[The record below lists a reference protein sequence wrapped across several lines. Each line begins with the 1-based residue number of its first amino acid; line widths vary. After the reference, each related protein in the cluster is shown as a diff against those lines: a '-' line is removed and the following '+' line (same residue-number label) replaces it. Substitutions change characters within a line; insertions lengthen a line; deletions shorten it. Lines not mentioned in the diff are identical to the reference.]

1 MVFHSRKKNQM
12 SIQYSFENNKI
23 FTSRKRSIQNYRCL
37 QLERKNKMEKNEKY
51 RNWSIKKKL
60 LISHGTITILAIL
73 VGIILICGMVNI
85 KSKVESIYSGPLT
98 NIDAIGSV
106 RYGLT
111 DLQRAI
117 NRLMIEG
124 DVGVE
129 DRYPTFEATVEK
141 DVDLILTS
149 CETLG
154 EHLLTDENKA
164 KLQEILDKI
173 SEGEDIRPQV
183 MSLLKNGDFEE
194 AYDLNYNT
202 YLPIVNEISS
212 LSAELED
219 MIHDTA
225 SGYYLSAESSS
236 MLLVGI
242 GVFLLISCMIT
253 ALFIT
258 VKMTNSIVIPVNEIR
273 EASELLFQGDMSAG
287 RLITYDSKDE
297 IGVVAASL
305 KGAMANLDTY
315 IREISNELKEIAN
328 GNLTKNSS
336 EITDFLG
343 DFASIKESLVY
354 ILKRFNS
361 TLAEIQATS
370 DQVDSSSSEI
380 AGASQSLSEG
390 TTEQASAIQELT
402 TTVETV
408 AALAEESARKTQEAY
423 DNVKK
428 STDKAELEMKKMD
441 ELTEEMHKIT
451 EISRE
456 IENIIT
462 AIEDIAS
469 QTNLLSLNASIEA
482 ARAGEAGR
490 GFAVVADQIGK
501 LASDSAQSAVNT
513 RELIIKTMEEID
525 KGNAITASTSM
536 AFEKVINDMKEYA
549 VIAQDTNE
557 TAKSQASALE
567 QVSMGIDQISAVVQ
581 STAAS
586 SEESATI
593 SDLLSQ
599 KASQLDM
606 LVKRFKLY

>member
-1 MVFHSRKKNQM
+1 
-12 SIQYSFENNKI
+12 
-23 FTSRKRSIQNYRCL
+23 
-37 QLERKNKMEKNEKY
+37 MEKNIKY

-60 LISHGTITILAIL
+60 LISHGTITVLAIF
-73 VGIILICGMVNI
+73 VGIILICGMMGI
-85 KSKVESIYSGPLT
+85 KSKVQSIYEGPLT

-117 NRLMIEG
+117 NRLMVEG
-124 DVGVE
+124 ESEVADK
-129 DRYPTFEATVEK
+129 YPTFEATVEK
-141 DVDLILTS
+141 DVNLIVTS
-149 CETLG
+149 TDTLQA
-154 EHLLTDENKA
+154 HLLTDENKA
-164 KLQEILDKI
+164 KLQQMVDKI
-173 SEGEDIRPQV
+173 NEGEKIRPQV
-183 MSLLKNGDFEE
+183 MELLKKGEFDE

-212 LSAELED
+212 LSEELQN

-225 SGYYLSAESSS
+225 SGYYLSSESSS
-236 MLLVGI
+236 FILIGI
-242 GVFLLISCMIT
+242 GVVLLALSVAIAVLIT
-253 ALFIT
+253 T
-258 VKMTNSIVIPVNEIR
+258 KMTNAIVLPVKEIR
-273 EASELLFQGDMSAG
+273 EASELLYKGDMSAG
-287 RLITYDSKDE
+287 KLITYDSKDE

-305 KGAMANLDTY
+305 KGAMANLNDY
-315 IREISNELKEIAN
+315 IIEISNELREIAK
-328 GNLTKNSS
+328 GDLTKNSDQ
-336 EITDFLG
+336 ITDFLG
-343 DFASIKESLVY
+343 DFSNIKESLVY

-361 TLAEIQATS
+361 TLTEIQAAS
-370 DQVDSSSSEI
+370 DQVDSSSAEI

-408 AALAEESARKTQEAY
+408 AALADGSAKKTQEAY
-423 DNVKK
+423 DNVRK
-428 STDKAELEMKKMD
+428 STDKAEQEMEKMV

-513 RELIIKTMEEID
+513 RELIIKTREEIE
-525 KGNAITASTSM
+525 KGNAITASTSV
-536 AFEKVINDMKEYA
+536 AFEQVIEDMKAYA

-557 TAKSQASALE
+557 TAKSQAEALE
-567 QVSMGIDQISAVVQ
+567 QVSQGIDQISAVVQ

-593 SDLLSQ
+593 SELLSK
-599 KASQLDM
+599 KASELDG